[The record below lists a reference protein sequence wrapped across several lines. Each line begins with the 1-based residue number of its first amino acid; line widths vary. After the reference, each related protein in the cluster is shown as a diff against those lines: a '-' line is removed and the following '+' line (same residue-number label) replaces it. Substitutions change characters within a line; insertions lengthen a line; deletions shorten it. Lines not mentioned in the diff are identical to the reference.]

1 MAQPS
6 SDTPI
11 LFDFEEDAFQDLLS
25 RLQQVRPQSGSS
37 EIYLYGLGELGKQG
51 LVAEQTSLKRWKEQK
66 DFWQKLG
73 DMGREGAD
81 ILLYGSSLVA
91 GRKSRKL
98 ISRIE
103 KITGL
108 DVASFD
114 DITGLNLSNTVPDWD
129 LKVIF
134 GATPAKP
141 SSFAENWSGQLD
153 WTSHEDHAERS
164 PREIE
169 LLDWT
174 ECPNESS
181 PTKQCATLEVPL
193 DYVRPEQGTVS
204 IAMARIPATGKKTIG
219 SLFMNPGGPG
229 ASGLA
234 ALDSTAQRYSDK
246 IKRKFHIV
254 SWDPRGIGETTPTLQ
269 SCQQLFPV
277 LDETGK
283 INWNDGLRKSRNQ
296 WRNANQAC
304 QNENSEFIN
313 YLGTRSVARDLNR
326 MRQAVGDPK
335 LTFHG
340 KSYGTRIG
348 YTYAQM
354 YPNKVRALVLDGNI
368 NPSGDYTDLARSAI
382 GADLALDFVSKHDRS
397 VAKAFK
403 SGDRILGRQ
412 PIELKSGE
420 KFTRWDY
427 REFVTAVLA
436 QSAYDQIPKISELVA
451 KANASGKQSLEAKEI
466 FASIKKTYNSNA
478 GGMFSVV
485 NSLDYSDRPS
495 KKEQAGLVKSA
506 SSKGP
511 LSGSLALSYAAA
523 WVGFDLEPDPV
534 PNMTLEQN
542 KAKVADVPVVIV
554 NATKDVYTPKFWA
567 EEMNRAFKNKAFI
580 QQRNT
585 RHCIWSYGD
594 PCVDQPID
602 TFILKG
608 KLPNSKTC
616 PRVDV

>member
-6 SDTPI
+6 SDKPF
-11 LFDFEEDAFQDLLS
+11 LFDVEEDSFQDLLS
-25 RLQQVRPQSGSS
+25 KLQHFRPTTGLS
-37 EIYLYGLGELGKQG
+37 ELYLYGLEELGKQG
-51 LVAEQTSLKRWKEQK
+51 LGAEETPMTRWREQK

-81 ILLYGSSLVA
+81 ILLYGSSLFA
-91 GRKSRKL
+91 ERESSKL

-103 KITGL
+103 KTTGF
-108 DVASFD
+108 DVDIDD
-114 DITGLNLSNTVPDWD
+114 DITGLNSSNTRPDWD
-129 LKVIF
+129 LKVIVA
-134 GATPAKP
+134 ATPAKP
-141 SSFAENWSGQLD
+141 SSFAEDWSGQLD
-153 WTSHEDHAERS
+153 WTRRDEHDKRS
-164 PREIE
+164 PRDRE

-174 ECPNESS
+174 ECPTESS

-193 DYVRPEQGTVS
+193 DYERPEQGPVN
-204 IAMARIPATGKKTIG
+204 IAMARIPSTGKKTIG

-229 ASGLA
+229 GSGLA
-234 ALDSTAQRYSDK
+234 ALESSAQRYSDK
-246 IKRKFHIV
+246 IKRRFHIT

-269 SCQQLFPV
+269 SCQQPFPV
-277 LDETGK
+277 LNETGK
-283 INWNDGLRKSRNQ
+283 INWNDGLKKSRHQ

-313 YLGTRSVARDLNR
+313 YLGTRNVARDLNR

-348 YTYAQM
+348 YTYAEM

-403 SGDRILGRQ
+403 SGDRLLGRQ

-420 KFTRWDY
+420 QFSRWDY
-427 REFVTAVLA
+427 REFVTSVLA
-436 QSAYDQIPKISELVA
+436 DSAYDQITKIAELVS
-451 KANASGKQSLEAKEI
+451 KANGGGKQSEEAKEI
-466 FASIKKTYNSNA
+466 LANIKRPYNSNA

-485 NSLDYSDRPS
+485 NSIDYSDRPS

-523 WVGFDLEPDPV
+523 WVGFDLEADPV
-534 PNMTLEQN
+534 PNMSLEQN

-567 EEMNRAFKNKAFI
+567 EKMNRAFKNKAFI

-585 RHCIWSYGD
+585 KHCIWSYGD

-602 TFILKG
+602 TFILKS
-608 KLPNSKTC
+608 KLPKSKTC
-616 PRVDV
+616 PRVDS